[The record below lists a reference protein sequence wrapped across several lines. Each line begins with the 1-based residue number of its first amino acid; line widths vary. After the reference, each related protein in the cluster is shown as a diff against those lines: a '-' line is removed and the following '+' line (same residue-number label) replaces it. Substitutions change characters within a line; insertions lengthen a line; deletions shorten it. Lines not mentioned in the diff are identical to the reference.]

1 MNKRNKERKRE
12 TERRKKVKLMHQK
25 KAEKETEK
33 MQHEINKLSNQ
44 NCHIVKETSEKERN
58 RIALSMLP
66 KEKNVIENIRK
77 YRQERRK
84 KLEAKNGK
92 HG

>member
-1 MNKRNKERKRE
+1 MNKRNKARKLE
-12 TERRKKVKLMHQK
+12 TERRKKVKIMHQK

-33 MQHEINKLSNQ
+33 MQHEVNKLSNQ
-44 NCHIVKETSEKERN
+44 NCHIVKETSEREKN

-66 KEKNVIENIRK
+66 KEKKPIEDIRK
-77 YRQERRK
+77 YRKQRRK

>member
-1 MNKRNKERKRE
+1 MSDENNLNPEVE
-12 TERRKKVKLMHQK
+12 
-25 KAEKETEK
+25 
-33 MQHEINKLSNQ
+33 
-44 NCHIVKETSEKERN
+44 ETSEKERN
-58 RIALSMLP
+58 RIALSTLP

-77 YRQERRK
+77 YRKERRK